1 MCSMLG
7 VSRSGFYAWC
17 ARDES
22 RRDVEDRHLL
32 AVIREEHVRSRQT
45 YGSPRIHAALKR
57 RGETCGVHRVAR
69 LMRRATIRSKLRRK
83 FRQTTNSDH
92 AYSIAP
98 NILGRKFEVAG
109 PNQVW
114 VSDITYIETDE
125 GWLYLAST
133 LDLFSRRI
141 IGWAMSERMTA
152 SIVVDALEMA
162 IGRRSPPRG
171 LVHHSDRGIQYAAHD
186 FRELLE
192 SRGIVCSMSGKGS
205 CYDNAVKESFF
216 HTLKS
221 ELCVHEHYFT
231 RDQARASVFDFI
243 EVFYNRQR
251 LHSTLGY
258 VSPAEFEQRLAV

>member
-1 MCSMLG
+1 
-7 VSRSGFYAWC
+7 
-17 ARDES
+17 
-22 RRDVEDRHLL
+22 L
-32 AVIREEHVRSRQT
+32 AAIREEHVRSRET

-57 RGETCGVHRVAR
+57 RGESCGLHRIER
-69 LMRRATIRSKLRRK
+69 LMRRANIRSKVRRK
-83 FRQTTNSDH
+83 FRPTTNSDH

-98 NILGRKFEVAG
+98 NILGRKFDVAG
-109 PNQVW
+109 PDQVW
-114 VSDITYIETDE
+114 VSDITCIETEE
-125 GWLYLAST
+125 GLLYLAST

-141 IGWAMSERMTA
+141 VGWAMSERQTA

-162 IGRRSPPRG
+162 IGRRSPARG
-171 LVHHSDRGIQYAAHD
+171 LVHHSDRGIQYAAHA
-186 FRELLE
+186 FRGMLE
-192 SRGIVCSMSGKGS
+192 NRGVVCSMSGKGS

-216 HTLKS
+216 HTLKA

-258 VSPAEFEQRLAV
+258 VSPAEFEQRLVV